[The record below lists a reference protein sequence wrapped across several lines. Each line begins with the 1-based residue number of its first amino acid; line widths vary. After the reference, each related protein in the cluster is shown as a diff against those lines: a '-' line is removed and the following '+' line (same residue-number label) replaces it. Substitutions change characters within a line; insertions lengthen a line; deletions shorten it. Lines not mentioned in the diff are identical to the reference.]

1 MNTFGENL
9 LRRFREQILRER
21 LVEPGDR
28 LLIAVSGGPDSTA
41 LLILLHALAPE
52 LGLSLAVAHL
62 DHGLRGETAR
72 RDARW
77 VKKLATRLG
86 LPCVLGNVDVKK
98 RAAARKESIEEAAR
112 EARYEFLIRASARM
126 KISKIVFGHQ
136 ADDLAETVLMRL
148 LRGCGPEGLIAMRPV
163 SRRGRFLIVRPLLPF
178 WRREIAA
185 YLRSERILFRVDAS
199 NRSPRFLRNRIRR
212 TLIPYLEK
220 KYNPRIK
227 EILVQLSRL
236 EGKRAKRALRA
247 LRADHQTGALK
258 NALAAASAPALNRR
272 HWVALESLSGK
283 KNGARVSLPGGLA
296 ARKQGGRL
304 VLIKEGAPVRPR
316 SYRYRLSVPGAV
328 EVKEAGVKIVAR
340 LVRRPTLPRAKKIS
354 FRGYWRRI
362 PPGEGG
368 SELMPQLR
376 EYFDPDKVSPPLI
389 VRSRL
394 PGDRYRPLGPGGSR
408 KVKDIFID
416 EKIPPAVRELIP
428 VIADKKQ
435 VVWIAGHR
443 PSEDCRV
450 ASGARRILELRVVPL
465 R

>member
-1 MNTFGENL
+1 MNAFGENL
-9 LRRFREQILRER
+9 FRRFREQILRER

-52 LGLSLAVAHL
+52 LGLSLTVAHL

-72 RDARW
+72 RDACW

-112 EARYEFLIRASARM
+112 AARYEFLIRAAARM
-126 KISKIVFGHQ
+126 RIRKIVLGHQ

-178 WRREIAA
+178 WRREIAV
-185 YLRSERILFRVDAS
+185 YLRSERILFRVDES
-199 NRSPRFLRNRIRR
+199 NRSPRFLRNRVRM

-236 EGKRAKRALRA
+236 EGKRA

-258 NALAAASAPALNRR
+258 NALAAAAGPALNRR
-272 HWVALESLSGK
+272 HWAALESLSEK

-340 LVRRPTLPRAKKIS
+340 LVRRPILPRVKKIS
-354 FRGYWRRI
+354 FRGYWSRI
-362 PPGEGG
+362 PPGAGRRKV
-368 SELMPQLR
+368 MPQLR

-408 KVKDIFID
+408 KVKEIFID
-416 EKIPPAVRELIP
+416 EKIPPERRAVIP
-428 VIADKKQ
+428 LVADAER
-435 VVWIAGHR
+435 VVWIAGYR
-443 PSEDCRV
+443 PSEECCV
-450 ASGARRILELRVVPL
+450 SSSARRVLELRVVPL
-465 R
+465 RMK